1 MARTRD
7 PRRAEAEANPSIPLT
22 PAQKTTT
29 KAAPKGKRA
38 READK
43 ATTVKEEPTGAK
55 KIKTT
60 VSNSKRQREVD
71 NITSETEHA
80 VPTKKTK
87 TAPKKVV
94 AEPKTNNISP
104 RRSGRAHKNAPAT
117 PQRRKRRTREEIAAD
132 KAKADAEKR
141 QKEELTKENHHAMM
155 QMDIEED
162 TDRAEV
168 AARTVRSFADLD
180 REAESDAE
188 EFVGYH
194 DVLGSEDS
202 DSDGNAAVKLKV
214 SMSWHI

>member
-1 MARTRD
+1 
-7 PRRAEAEANPSIPLT
+7 
-22 PAQKTTT
+22 
-29 KAAPKGKRA
+29 
-38 READK
+38 
-43 ATTVKEEPTGAK
+43 
-55 KIKTT
+55 
-60 VSNSKRQREVD
+60 
-71 NITSETEHA
+71 
-80 VPTKKTK
+80 
-87 TAPKKVV
+87 
-94 AEPKTNNISP
+94 
-104 RRSGRAHKNAPAT
+104 
-117 PQRRKRRTREEIAAD
+117 
-132 KAKADAEKR
+132 
-141 QKEELTKENHHAMM
+141 MM